1 MKKRI
6 VAGMYVLMF
15 IVCAKLGFQ
24 YIYNEYVIE
33 QYEQENYSIDA
44 GPLQSGNWIQ
54 PYVAHYN
61 MGNIYYQNEEY
72 ENAITEYKTAL
83 ELKPGKDR
91 ECSVRINLALA
102 MIKNMGKDYD
112 SEEKVESS
120 LETLKEA
127 RNILLE
133 NNCAT
138 ENGDGHNETAEEL
151 KEEIDEMIEEL
162 EKTKKK
168 DIDDDNRSNDDPKE
182 KKDDETKEQDI
193 KENLQKQQQEAYKE
207 RAGSLESYEEFEYE
221 MNFDLDGR
229 VW

>member
-1 MKKRI
+1 M
-6 VAGMYVLMF
+6 
-15 IVCAKLGFQ
+15 
-24 YIYNEYVIE
+24 
-33 QYEQENYSIDA
+33 
-44 GPLQSGNWIQ
+44 
-54 PYVAHYN
+54 
-61 MGNIYYQNEEY
+61 
-72 ENAITEYKTAL
+72 
-83 ELKPGKDR
+83 
-91 ECSVRINLALA
+91 RINLALA